1 MTKLLKIAINC
12 TSIGLFALAG
22 AGTVLA
28 LGIDGWPVM
37 LAAGFTSGMAP
48 LFSL

>member
-1 MTKLLKIAINC
+1 MTKLLKIALNSF
-12 TSIGLFALAG
+12 SIGLFALLG
-22 AGTVLA
+22 AGTALA
-28 LGIDGWPVM
+28 LGLDGWPVM